1 MIAATSIRGSGGT
14 SCAYCVNTTPPCRPC
29 CVSRPTCPRLRS
41 SNGTCVCV
49 CVFSEGVVWRC
60 GVRWIGEP
68 VKAIVVPTSIFQT
81 NAKGYPVR
89 SRHAAAAAV
98 LALTRVCVGV
108 DQGASTL
115 HRSALAPAQSTADTE
130 RHRQG
135 QQPQSAWLPR
145 SVAMTTPLHTCLLI
159 THCNRVYAPH
169 FVACSRHAAIAT
181 RAVWS
186 AVRHRCCCESTL
198 NNVFCVCLL

>member
-1 MIAATSIRGSGGT
+1 
-14 SCAYCVNTTPPCRPC
+14 
-29 CVSRPTCPRLRS
+29 
-41 SNGTCVCV
+41 
-49 CVFSEGVVWRC
+49 
-60 GVRWIGEP
+60 
-68 VKAIVVPTSIFQT
+68 VPTSIFQT

-135 QQPQSAWLPR
+135 QQPQSA
-145 SVAMTTPLHTCLLI
+145 
-159 THCNRVYAPH
+159 
-169 FVACSRHAAIAT
+169 
-181 RAVWS
+181 
-186 AVRHRCCCESTL
+186 
-198 NNVFCVCLL
+198 